1 MKKKADSIENV
12 TFIFLLGT
20 AFVSLVT
27 EIISFFIMLNGD
39 ASDLPIYSV
48 VSKILFF
55 SFASWM
61 LFFIIYYLIVSI
73 PEERRER
80 KGKMVLMYSSILIV
94 LLAII
99 FVLLPVQIVYK
110 DSLFSPVGVSSNFIY
125 ILVILCSMASGILII
140 LNRHNF
146 KNKKYWALL
155 FMVLFY
161 LIVLL
166 VDDNYIDILIVNPC
180 TVLLTFFM
188 FYTIDDSNIKL
199 IANFKNY
206 IKKIRIHYIKVNIIT
221 IKIWNTMH
229 LHI

>member
-1 MKKKADSIENV
+1 MVVLPTPKSKSRLLIIPLLIFNV
-12 TFIFLLGT
+12 P
-20 AFVSLVT
+20 
-27 EIISFFIMLNGD
+27 
-39 ASDLPIYSV
+39 AS
-48 VSKILFF
+48 
-55 SFASWM
+55 
-61 LFFIIYYLIVSI
+61 VSI
-73 PEERRER
+73 
-80 KGKMVLMYSSILIV
+80 SV

-221 IKIWNTMH
+221 AIKKIYSLCMLN
-229 LHI
+229 IYI